1 MPGAARLAQEM
12 ACFGGVTMFPVACS
26 VLVNGKPA
34 AHLGTLCKP
43 HPPWTKKPNPHNFPQ
58 PVIKAS
64 CSVTVEGKP
73 MARAGDRVACSCVL
87 IIGSCDVL
95 VGG

>member
-73 MARAGDRVACSCVL
+73 MARAGDPVACSCVL
-87 IIGSCDVL
+87 IIGSCDVM

>member
-1 MPGAARLAQEM
+1 MPGAARQAQDM
-12 ACFGGVTMFPVACS
+12 AGLGGVITLPVACS

-34 AHLGTLCKP
+34 AHQGSICVP
-43 HPPWTKKPNPHNFPQ
+43 HAPFGKKPNVHNIPHPI
-58 PVIKAS
+58 IKGS

-73 MARAGDRVACSCVL
+73 MARAGDMATCGCT
-87 IIGSCDVL
+87 IKIGSCDVM